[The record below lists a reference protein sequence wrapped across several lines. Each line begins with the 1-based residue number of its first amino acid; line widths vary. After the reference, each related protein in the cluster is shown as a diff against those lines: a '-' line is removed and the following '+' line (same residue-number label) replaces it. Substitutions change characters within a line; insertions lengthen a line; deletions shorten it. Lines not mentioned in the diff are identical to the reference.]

1 MTHNNPV
8 LLRSDLIRINTD
20 KKMLSFQK
28 VNMMT
33 IEIPH
38 YKTLDLK
45 HLVLDYNGTLAKD
58 GTLIEE
64 IVPLL
69 NALSK
74 EYTLHVITS
83 DTFGTVQAQVKNLNI
98 IVKVLQSDYH
108 TEEKS
113 AYIQTLGAEQCI
125 AIGNGSND
133 MLMLEHAALGIA
145 LIGDEGCSTR
155 TLKSSDVVC
164 TNIGDALALTLNP
177 KRMIATLR
185 Q

>member
-1 MTHNNPV
+1 
-8 LLRSDLIRINTD
+8 
-20 KKMLSFQK
+20 
-28 VNMMT
+28 MT

-58 GTLIEE
+58 GILIKETVTL
-64 IVPLL
+64 LHT
-69 NALSK
+69 LSQ

-83 DTFGTVQAQVKNLNI
+83 DTFGTVQAQLQDLDVTVKILR
-98 IVKVLQSDYH
+98 SDYH

-113 AYIQTLGAEQCI
+113 AYIQTLGAEHCI

-133 MLMLEHAALGIA
+133 MLMLEHATLGIA
-145 LIGDEGCSTR
+145 LVGDEGCSTR

-164 TNIGDALALTLNP
+164 KNISDALALVASP